1 MSGTETIV
9 APTSPKSPPT
19 WNFDLATPKFHP
31 DISTQRPRAWDRLPK
46 SPFAPG
52 RKGKG
57 KKVWKRYEA
66 PSKASVSGQ
75 QNHLEVKDAETSIF
89 HDAKRLRSKE
99 ADCGHETSAKQKPWK
114 YITTLRDQ
122 VAGTPRRKAARRRS
136 LRPDRLRRG
145 TTSATDP
152 TTVNGVETQEEE
164 PPGGG
169 LENSTNETQL
179 EALDEDE
186 ADEVKEDLV
195 QPTGSPLS
203 EDIKE
208 ALSLPLASEYVEVD
222 LKCARPSHSLPPAQ
236 PDDGDTGVKIST
248 RVPGANDQ
256 EDMAEVPSTQ
266 KAHSVASPTPAP
278 GQDAKLEVGTL
289 TGLGRDDHHKD
300 AAEYAQAEEA
310 LTPGR
315 EVGHEV
321 AKRAEPSRLQEHSEQ
336 SYEDRQKILSWASA
350 GSRRSLRRNSRQS
363 SESTREAAV
372 GDTAGTPKPMAAVVE
387 TEQDKKDIEGC
398 TGSDPPSQEQSVRRV
413 SRRLF
418 KGEQD
423 PAIDGAT
430 AESGIIGAIDE
441 AEKNSDV
448 TAPTVDTFTPNQKED
463 DESTDTMEQ
472 TTSSSV
478 SGAALKMS
486 LSIAVDEGS
495 SGLEESDMNGQAILE
510 TITSEQPTQGTN
522 MSEARID
529 LLSDEVKMLDPEGR
543 VNESPPKKTRS
554 GTRFS
559 DDTNMLKDFLSRAQ
573 ARKLAREVT
582 LTPSSGAARSTSPRR
597 SQRNALAALDS
608 NSPSPHKPRELAHQ
622 PGTPPNK
629 ATLNGVP
636 READQESTVEVSPVR
651 RSTRKRLPA
660 PAKTGTGAPSFI
672 PVRRA
677 DGTDPVVLQKS
688 VAQELA
694 LVTQSNTRRNKGQSK
709 PPAIILK
716 SLPVEVVEEETKG
729 GHALRN
735 CKSVGWDRKL
745 VYYQDGTEAIVE
757 VEHKVEEKRPKA
769 RRLRGLGAGNGTP
782 APKRKT
788 ADMLSTSGTPGSK
801 RSGRTR

>member
-1 MSGTETIV
+1 MV
-9 APTSPKSPPT
+9 APTSPKSSLT
-19 WNFDLATPKFHP
+19 WNFDPATPNFHP

-52 RKGKG
+52 RKRKG

-66 PSKASVSGQ
+66 PSKPSVSGQ
-75 QNHLEVKDAETSIF
+75 QNHLEVKDAETSIS

-99 ADCGHETSAKQKPWK
+99 TDFNHETSAEQRPSK

-122 VAGTPRRKAARRRS
+122 VVGTPRRKAARRRS
-136 LRPDRLRRG
+136 LRPDRLRG
-145 TTSATDP
+145 VTTSARDP
-152 TTVNGVETQEEE
+152 NTTNAVETQKEE
-164 PPGGG
+164 PVGGVM
-169 LENSTNETQL
+169 ETPTSETQL
-179 EALDEDE
+179 EACEEEEE
-186 ADEVKEDLV
+186 AGEVKEDLT

-203 EDIKE
+203 EDIEE
-208 ALSLPLASEYVEVD
+208 ALSLPLASEHVEVD
-222 LKCARPSHSLPPAQ
+222 LKCARLSHGLPPGQ
-236 PDDGDTGVKIST
+236 PDDGNMETKIST
-248 RVPGANDQ
+248 RKSGVNDQ
-256 EDMAEVPSTQ
+256 EEKAEVPSTT
-266 KAHSVASPTPAP
+266 KAQSVASPTPAP
-278 GQDAKLEVGTL
+278 GQDPKLEVGTL
-289 TGLGRDDHHKD
+289 TGFGRGDHHED
-300 AAEYAQAEEA
+300 ATEDAQAEEA
-310 LTPGR
+310 LTLGR
-315 EVGHEV
+315 EVGREI
-321 AKRAEPSRLQEHSEQ
+321 ANEAEPSRSQKHLEQ
-336 SYEDRQKILSWASA
+336 GYQDRQSTPSGASA
-350 GSRRSLRRNSRQS
+350 GSRRSLRRSSRQS
-363 SESTREAAV
+363 SENTRKVAID
-372 GDTAGTPKPMAAVVE
+372 DTAGTPEPMAAVVE
-387 TEQDKKDIEGC
+387 TETEESREDIEGY
-398 TGSDPPSQEQSVRRV
+398 TGSHSPSQEQSVRRA

-418 KGEQD
+418 TEEQD
-423 PAIDGAT
+423 PATDRAT
-430 AESGIIGAIDE
+430 AGSGITDAIDE
-441 AEKNSDV
+441 AVKNSDV
-448 TAPTVDTFTPNQKED
+448 TAPTENTTFTLNPNDD

-472 TTSSSV
+472 IPYSSV
-478 SGAALKMS
+478 SGAALEKS
-486 LSIAVDEGS
+486 LGIAVDES
-495 SGLEESDMNGQAILE
+495 SSDPEASHMYGQSILK
-510 TITSEQPTQGTN
+510 TITLEQPIQGTN
-522 MSEARID
+522 INEAPIE
-529 LLSDEVKMLDPEGR
+529 LLPGEVKMLDPEGR

-582 LTPSSGAARSTSPRR
+582 LTTSSAAARSTSPRR

-608 NSPSPHKPRELAHQ
+608 NSPSPHRPSELVHQ

-629 ATLNGVP
+629 LKLKGVP
-636 READQESTVEVSPVR
+636 READQGSTVEVSPVR

-757 VEHKVEEKRPKA
+757 VEHTVEEKRPKA

-782 APKRKT
+782 APKKKT
-788 ADMLSTSGTPGSK
+788 ADMLKTNGTSGSK
-801 RSGRTR
+801 RQGRTR